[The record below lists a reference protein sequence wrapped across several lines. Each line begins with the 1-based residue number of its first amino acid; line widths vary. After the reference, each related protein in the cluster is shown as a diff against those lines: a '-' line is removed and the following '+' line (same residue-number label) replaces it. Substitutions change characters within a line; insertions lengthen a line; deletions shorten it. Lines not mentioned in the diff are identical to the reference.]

1 MKKEKNEEKKW
12 LFVGCKS
19 DAFSSFFI
27 LHIFIYPSLLYN
39 SFFFLSLSSSPS
51 IIYLLLSLSLS
62 FSFPFRLLLLVL
74 VLMAGWPDETQSG
87 EEPSYYFRSVS
98 IAYLSI

>member
-39 SFFFLSLSSSPS
+39 SFFFFSLSLLLPLLF
-51 IIYLLLSLSLS
+51 IYYSLSLS